1 MKKLL
6 AVLLSVLLACLCMA
20 PAYASG
26 ETPAQT
32 HSDSFGAYDRV
43 FIIGVDGAGRFFKD
57 VNTPNF
63 DRIFADGAVD
73 YTARTEM
80 VTVSAQNWGSILSGV
95 SYLRHG
101 LTNDKAGETQR
112 DSSTKYPTIFTY
124 ARRAFPEAELAS
136 IVHWDPINYGIIETD
151 IGVNKM
157 SPGND
162 EDVTNA
168 ICDYFDAGNAPTLFY
183 CHFDDVDHAGHEHG
197 SKSQEYISAIEA
209 ADARIGRVYDAI
221 ERNGLKEAAA
231 ECGKGIITFS
241 PLAQGMLTNRYLNGV
256 PADSRVRTDG
266 RFLKEAYLTEE
277 VLRKIRALNDLA
289 LQRGQSLA
297 QMALAW
303 VLRDEV
309 VTSVLVGASRPE
321 QILDSLKCTEN
332 LSFTAEEL
340 AYIDQNS

>member
-151 IGVNKM
+151 IGVNKV
-157 SPGND
+157 SIGDD
-162 EDVTNA
+162 EGVTNA

-221 ERNGLKEAAA
+221 ERNGLMENGLFIVVSDHGHLVVGGHFGLTARETNTTVAVK
-231 ECGKGIITFS
+231 GKTVVAGGVMDDDTRNRDVSAIALYALGIERPAHMS
-241 PLAQGMLTNRYLNGV
+241 SRV
-256 PADSRVRTDG
+256 PANLFENTEGEQRDISR
-266 RFLKEAYLTEE
+266 
-277 VLRKIRALNDLA
+277 DLPDA
-289 LQRGQSLA
+289 ILCK
-297 QMALAW
+297 LAW
-303 VLRDEV
+303 VI
-309 VTSVLVGASRPE
+309 TVLTKW
-321 QILDSLKCTEN
+321 I
-332 LSFTAEEL
+332 
-340 AYIDQNS
+340 

>member
-32 HSDSFGAYDRV
+32 HSDSFGAYDHV

-209 ADARIGRVYDAI
+209 ADARLGRVYDAI
-221 ERNGLKEAAA
+221 ERNGLMENGLFIVVSDHGHLVVGGHFGLTARETNTTVAVK
-231 ECGKGIITFS
+231 GKTVIAGGVMDDDTRNRDVSAIALYALGIERPAHMS
-241 PLAQGMLTNRYLNGV
+241 SRV
-256 PADSRVRTDG
+256 PANLFENTEGEQRDISR
-266 RFLKEAYLTEE
+266 
-277 VLRKIRALNDLA
+277 DLPDA
-289 LQRGQSLA
+289 ILCK
-297 QMALAW
+297 LAW
-303 VLRDEV
+303 VI
-309 VTSVLVGASRPE
+309 TVLTKW
-321 QILDSLKCTEN
+321 I
-332 LSFTAEEL
+332 
-340 AYIDQNS
+340 

>member
-1 MKKLL
+1 MYLANDSRYDAAVFRRSGRSGLKLPVVSL
-6 AVLLSVLLACLCMA
+6 GLWHNFGSTGCFDTMRKMCL
-20 PAYASG
+20 
-26 ETPAQT
+26 
-32 HSDSFGAYDRV
+32 
-43 FIIGVDGAGRFFKD
+43 
-57 VNTPNF
+57 
-63 DRIFADGAVD
+63 
-73 YTARTEM
+73 TA
-80 VTVSAQNWGSILSGV
+80 
-95 SYLRHG
+95 
-101 LTNDKAGETQR
+101 
-112 DSSTKYPTIFTY
+112 
-124 ARRAFPEAELAS
+124 
-136 IVHWDPINYGIIETD
+136 
-151 IGVNKM
+151 
-157 SPGND
+157 
-162 EDVTNA
+162 
-168 ICDYFDAGNAPTLFY
+168 FDAGIT
-183 CHFDDVDHAGHEHG
+183 HFDLANNYGPEEGSAEINFGRILKEDLGAYRDEILISTKAGYTMWPGPYGDFGSRKYLMASLDQSLRRMGLDYVDIFYHHRPDPETPLEETMLALRDIVLSGKALYVG
-197 SKSQEYISAIEA
+197 LSNYDGPRMKEA
-209 ADARIGRVYDAI
+209 AALLQEMRVPFIINQNRYSIFDRSI

-241 PLAQGMLTNRYLNGV
+241 PLAQGMLTNRYLNGI

-303 VLRDEV
+303 VLRDEM

>member
-32 HSDSFGAYDRV
+32 HSDSFGAYDHV

-57 VNTPNF
+57 VNTPEF

-209 ADARIGRVYDAI
+209 ADARLGRVYDAI
-221 ERNGLKEAAA
+221 ERNGLMENGLFIVVSDHGHLVVGGHFGLTARETNTTVAVK
-231 ECGKGIITFS
+231 GKTVIAGGVMDDDTRNRDVSAIALYALGIERPAHMS
-241 PLAQGMLTNRYLNGV
+241 SRV
-256 PADSRVRTDG
+256 PANLFENTEGEQRDISR
-266 RFLKEAYLTEE
+266 
-277 VLRKIRALNDLA
+277 DLPDA
-289 LQRGQSLA
+289 ILCK
-297 QMALAW
+297 LAW
-303 VLRDEV
+303 VI
-309 VTSVLVGASRPE
+309 TVLTKW
-321 QILDSLKCTEN
+321 I
-332 LSFTAEEL
+332 
-340 AYIDQNS
+340 

>member
-209 ADARIGRVYDAI
+209 ADARLGRVYDAI
-221 ERNGLKEAAA
+221 ERNGLMENGLFIVVSDHGHLVVGGHFGLTARETNTTVAVK
-231 ECGKGIITFS
+231 GKTVVAGGVMDDDTRNRDVSAIALYALGIERPAHMS
-241 PLAQGMLTNRYLNGV
+241 SRV
-256 PADSRVRTDG
+256 PANLFENTEGEQRDISR
-266 RFLKEAYLTEE
+266 
-277 VLRKIRALNDLA
+277 DLPDA
-289 LQRGQSLA
+289 ILCK
-297 QMALAW
+297 LAW
-303 VLRDEV
+303 VI
-309 VTSVLVGASRPE
+309 TVLTKW
-321 QILDSLKCTEN
+321 I
-332 LSFTAEEL
+332 
-340 AYIDQNS
+340 

>member
-26 ETPAQT
+26 ETPART
-32 HSDSFGAYDRV
+32 HSDSFGAYDHV

-57 VNTPNF
+57 VNTPEF

-136 IVHWDPINYGIIETD
+136 IVNWDPINYGIIETD

-197 SKSQEYISAIEA
+197 SKSQEYITAIEA

-221 ERNGLKEAAA
+221 ERNGLMENGLFIVVSDHGHLVVGGHFGLTARETNTTVAVK
-231 ECGKGIITFS
+231 GKTVVAGGAMDDDTRNRDVSAIALYALGIERPAHMS
-241 PLAQGMLTNRYLNGV
+241 SRV
-256 PADSRVRTDG
+256 PANLFENTEGEQRDISR
-266 RFLKEAYLTEE
+266 
-277 VLRKIRALNDLA
+277 DLPDA
-289 LQRGQSLA
+289 ILCK
-297 QMALAW
+297 LAW
-303 VLRDEV
+303 VI
-309 VTSVLVGASRPE
+309 TVLTKW
-321 QILDSLKCTEN
+321 I
-332 LSFTAEEL
+332 
-340 AYIDQNS
+340 